1 MKNVLLSHRY
11 AAGGNDEIGL
21 LHFVYLPDASG
32 GGLRVVLQHLDNDG
46 LCAQLPQPGSQYI
59 QAGIVYFSG
68 EKGSAGEAQLISGGE
83 QGDTG
88 AARHR
93 NLADPHAG
101 QNAQLHSS
109 NFAPCLQKKAVFA
122 DVFALTGKI
131 LSGSSRAEEGC
142 PLGSLIRVLLAHHA
156 VGPLRHHSPCHNAEG
171 TAFFNSMGRGA
182 AGVCGIADLQIHGS
196 FGGCIADIFA
206 SDRIAVQSG
215 PVKGRIIHGGKDV
228 FGEKTAC
235 ALL

>member
-21 LHFVYLPDASG
+21 LHFVYLPDALG

-88 AARHR
+88 AAR
-93 NLADPHAG
+93 
-101 QNAQLHSS
+101 
-109 NFAPCLQKKAVFA
+109 
-122 DVFALTGKI
+122 
-131 LSGSSRAEEGC
+131 
-142 PLGSLIRVLLAHHA
+142 
-156 VGPLRHHSPCHNAEG
+156 HSPCHNAEG